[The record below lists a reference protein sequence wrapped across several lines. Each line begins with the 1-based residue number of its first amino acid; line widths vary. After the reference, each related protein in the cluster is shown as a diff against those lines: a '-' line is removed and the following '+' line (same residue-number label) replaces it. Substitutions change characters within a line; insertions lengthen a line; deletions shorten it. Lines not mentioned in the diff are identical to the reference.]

1 MITINDAFRKFLS
14 EQEGSLKPET
24 YLDYEDILSLYEEF
38 LDAYA
43 EDYLPQEDR
52 ALYEAQRKQENK
64 TYCELFGPEHLGLHE
79 IEDFLDDY
87 LVEIGGGKKF
97 IGTASRVL
105 LRYFEWASEKGH
117 IDQDVLERNSEAL
130 RKYKKRY

>member
-1 MITINDAFRKFLS
+1 MTIINDAFQNFLK

-43 EDYLPQEDR
+43 EDDLSKEDR
-52 ALYEAQRKQENK
+52 TLYEARRKQENK
-64 TYCELFGPEHLGLHE
+64 KYCELFGPEHLGLHQ

-105 LRYFEWASEKGH
+105 LRFFEWACEKGDL
-117 IDQDVLERNSEAL
+117 DQDVLERNSEVL
-130 RKYKKRY
+130 RKYKKTY

>member
-1 MITINDAFRKFLS
+1 MITINDAFQNFLS
-14 EQEGSLKPET
+14 EQEGSLKPDT
-24 YLDYEDILSLYEEF
+24 YLDYEDVISLFEEF
-38 LDAYA
+38 LDACA
-43 EDYLPQEDR
+43 DDYLSREDR
-52 ALYEAQRKQENK
+52 SLYEARRKQENK
-64 TYCELFGPEHLGLHE
+64 EYCGTFDPEHIGLHE

-105 LRYFEWASEKGH
+105 NRFFEWAHEKEY
-117 IDQDVLERNSEAL
+117 ISQEAFEENTGFL